1 MNLRSGCPFCRPA
14 RERTPIRR
22 FIITEMIY
30 APHGRFLVLVA
41 AALLFGS
48 AMLVFGSAVLAQ
60 RPPTAFASPYKLAPQ
75 TLVTVRWG
83 ARPGVSR
90 YRLQLANDRD
100 FADIVF
106 DRVVN
111 GHEYQVND
119 LPPGKYFW
127 RVAPLDPQLGT
138 FSSAG
143 VIDVVEKAK
152 PGAAVGAVP
161 VQNSSS
167 GNSPAEVVTRRGW
180 YAALAEIGRASCRE
194 RV

>member
-1 MNLRSGCPFCRPA
+1 
-14 RERTPIRR
+14 
-22 FIITEMIY
+22 MIY

-48 AMLVFGSAVLAQ
+48 AVLAQ
-60 RPPTAFASPYKLAPQ
+60 RTPTVFASPYKLAPQ

-90 YRLQLANDRD
+90 YRLQFANDRD

-127 RVAPLDPQLGT
+127 RVAPLDPQLGA

-152 PGAAVGAVP
+152 PSAAVGAVP
-161 VQNSSS
+161 AQNSSS
-167 GNSPAEVVTRRGW
+167 QNSPAQVVARRGW
-180 YAALAEIGRASCRE
+180 YAALTDVSKPIPAHLRSLE
-194 RV
+194 RVEIVATTNEGRVIA